1 MNNKT
6 LISKGDVYW
15 VDLSKVFSVYDKHA
29 QKGKRPC
36 VIVSNNKNNNNN
48 SRVVIVPLSTRYDGL
63 PQHTMVLINNIRNY
77 VISESITSIDKDLLL
92 NKYGWI
98 SKKAMNYVEKAIK
111 IQLGMWKGDYNERY

>member
-1 MNNKT
+1 MNKL

-29 QKGKRPC
+29 QKGVRPC
-36 VIVSNNKNNNNN
+36 VIISNNKNNDNN
-48 SRVVIVPLSTRYDGL
+48 SRVIIVPLSTKYDGL

-77 VISESITSIDKDLLL
+77 VIPESITSVDKDLLL

-111 IQLGMWKGDYNERY
+111 IQLGI